1 MAADAGGAGREDRAL
16 SVLLAVKALR
26 AGYGRVP
33 VLHGVDFEVA
43 EGEIVGVLGHN
54 GMGKTTLL
62 KAIMGLVPA
71 AGGVIDY
78 AGLDLTRERASE
90 RARHGIGY
98 VPQGRGIFPALSVRD
113 NIRMGL
119 AAHHDEEEEAL
130 RRVLAEF
137 PRLEP
142 LLDRDGGALSGGEQ
156 QLLAIA
162 RCFISEPDLILLDE
176 PTEGIQP
183 SIVDRIIELL
193 RDLNRRRGVTVV
205 MVEQNLD
212 FITELSH
219 RVLLLRKGVI
229 TGEVKGSDAADP
241 ALIEEFTGFG
251 GGAGTPAAA
260 PIAAGRAATRVA
272 AAESPAPPVAARGVP
287 PPPASGFGSAPMD
300 SAPRLRGSDGRGT
313 GQGRVRRSG
322 MRERRTPMDSRLR
335 GNDEQASSPSYPRSL
350 SPRRRGAES
359 IELARVLPPELVD
372 RSLMSP
378 SPATTLVPAGAT
390 SGSSE
395 ASRPPA
401 PVLNERISYMTVQ
414 RPTHAQLEQIVAEL
428 GMHMSDARIQEFL
441 DVMQGTLDAYDVVD
455 AMPDYLPPVL
465 YPRTAGHRP
474 SPEENPLNAWYVK
487 TEVRGAPRGPLHGRT
502 VALKDNVCLAGVPMM
517 NGASTLKGY
526 TPDVDATVVT
536 RLLDAGATIVGKAHC
551 EYFCLSGGSHTNA
564 TGPVENPHR
573 RGYSAGGSSSGSGAL
588 VGGGFVDM
596 AIGGDQGGSIRIP
609 ASYCGCYG
617 MKPTHGLVPYTGVMP
632 IETTIDHTGPM
643 TRSVLDNAVMLQAI
657 AGEDGLDPRQYH
669 PRVDDYVAA
678 VGRGA
683 GGLRIAVVK
692 EGFGHAASEPD
703 VDAKVR
709 AGAET
714 FRRLGAT
721 VDEVSIPAHL
731 QGPAIWT
738 PIALEGLTNQM
749 MHGNGMGTGWE
760 GMYTTSLLDFHAH
773 WRSRADELS
782 DTLKISMFI
791 GQYYL
796 KHHRGHYYAKAQNLA
811 PAAPRGVRPGA
822 RRLRPAA
829 HADLADE
836 GHPAAA
842 ARRPPRALLPAGL
855 RDAAEHLALRRDRP
869 SRHVRALRPER
880 RAAGGDDAGGAGR
893 GRRPPS
899 TAPPPPSSRRATGG
913 VGDWT
918 RQKSKRNNE
927 LVRGVAA
934 DRTGV
939 DRPADP

>member
-1 MAADAGGAGREDRAL
+1 M
-16 SVLLAVKALR
+16 SVLLSVKALR

-62 KAIMGLVPA
+62 KAIMGIVPA

-78 AGLDLTRERASE
+78 AGLDLTRVKASE

-119 AAHHDEEEEAL
+119 ADHRDDEEEAV

-162 RCFISEPDLILLDE
+162 RCLISEPDLILLDE

-219 RVLLLRKGVI
+219 RVLLLQKGVI
-229 TGEVKGSDAADP
+229 SGEVKGSDATDP

-251 GGAGTPAAA
+251 GGAGAAAA
-260 PIAAGRAATRVA
+260 PMAATRAATRA
-272 AAESPAPPVAARGVP
+272 APAESPAPPDAARRGP
-287 PPPASGFGSAPMD
+287 PPPASVLGSEPMD
-300 SAPRLRGSDGRGT
+300 SAPRPRGDG
-313 GQGRVRRSG
+313 
-322 MRERRTPMDSRLR
+322 LR
-335 GNDEQASSPSYPRSL
+335 GNDGIGRSGSRRADHHSRLRVDDEQARFPSF
-350 SPRRRGAES
+350 PRRRES
-359 IELARVLPPELVD
+359 IDVRRSRLPEHRTRQSPAHPLSFP
-372 RSLMSP
+372 RSP
-378 SPATTLVPAGAT
+378 SP
-390 SGSSE
+390 
-395 ASRPPA
+395 RHPA
-401 PVLNERISYMTVQ
+401 PVLNERIAYMTAQ
-414 RPTHAQLEQIVAEL
+414 RPTHAQLGEIVAEL

-643 TRSVLDNAVMLQAI
+643 TRSVLDNAAMLQAI
-657 AGEDGLDPRQYH
+657 AGADGLDPRQYH
-669 PRVDDYVAA
+669 PQVDDYVAA

-692 EGFGHAASEPD
+692 EGFGHPVSEPD
-703 VDAKVR
+703 VDARVR

-811 PAAPRGVRPGA
+811 RQLREEYDRVLGAYDLLLMPTLPMKATPLPPRDAP
-822 RRLRPAA
+822 
-829 HADLADE
+829 LALYCQRAFEMLPNTAPFDVT
-836 GHPAAA
+836 GHPAMSVPCGMSDGLPVGMMLVGGKWGEAVIYRAA
-842 ARRPPRALLPAGL
+842 AAFEQA
-855 RDAAEHLALRRDRP
+855 
-869 SRHVRALRPER
+869 
-880 RAAGGDDAGGAGR
+880 
-893 GRRPPS
+893 
-899 TAPPPPSSRRATGG
+899 
-913 VGDWT
+913 GDW
-918 RQKSKRNNE
+918 RHW
-927 LVRGVAA
+927 
-934 DRTGV
+934 
-939 DRPADP
+939 

>member
-1 MAADAGGAGREDRAL
+1 M

-43 EGEIVGVLGHN
+43 DGEIVGVLGHN

-78 AGLDLTRERASE
+78 AGLDLARERASE

-119 AAHHDEEEEAL
+119 AAHHDDEEEAV
-130 RRVLAEF
+130 RRVLAEL

-162 RCFISEPDLILLDE
+162 RCLVSEPDLILLDE

-183 SIVDRIIELL
+183 SIVDQIIELL
-193 RDLNRRRGVTVV
+193 RGLNRQRGVTVV

-212 FITELSH
+212 FITALSH
-219 RVLLLRKGVI
+219 RVLLLQKGVI
-229 TGEVKGSDAADP
+229 AGEVKGSDAADP

-251 GGAGTPAAA
+251 GGAGAPVSASPAAA
-260 PIAAGRAATRVA
+260 GARPVGSTAGSSSAPHVGAVRT
-272 AAESPAPPVAARGVP
+272 PAPGAVSVRG
-287 PPPASGFGSAPMD
+287 GSAPTAV
-300 SAPRLRGSDGRGT
+300 SEPAPT
-313 GQGRVRRSG
+313 GAP
-322 MRERRTPMDSRLR
+322 ER
-335 GNDEQASSPSYPRSL
+335 A
-350 SPRRRGAES
+350 
-359 IELARVLPPELVD
+359 
-372 RSLMSP
+372 
-378 SPATTLVPAGAT
+378 AGAPLR
-390 SGSSE
+390 SS
-395 ASRPPA
+395 
-401 PVLNERISYMTVQ
+401 PVLNERIAYMTAQ
-414 RPTHAQLEQIVAEL
+414 RPTHAQLKQIVTEL
-428 GMHMSDARIQEFL
+428 GMHMSDARVQEFL
-441 DVMQGTLDAYDVVD
+441 DVMQGTLEAYDVVD

-474 SPEENPLNAWYVK
+474 SQEENPLNAWYVK

-526 TPDVDATVVT
+526 TPDVDATIVT

-632 IETTIDHTGPM
+632 IESTIDHTGPM
-643 TRSVLDNAVMLQAI
+643 TQNVLDNAVMLQAI
-657 AGEDGLDPRQYH
+657 AGADGLDPRQYH
-669 PRVDDYVAA
+669 PQVDDYAAA
-678 VGRGA
+678 VGRGV

-692 EGFGHAASEPD
+692 EGFGHAVSEPD
-703 VDAKVR
+703 VDTRVR

-721 VDEVSIPAHL
+721 VDEVSIPIHL
-731 QGPAIWT
+731 QSLAIWT

-811 PAAPRGVRPGA
+811 RQLREEYDRVLGAYDLLLMPTLPMKATPLPPRDAP
-822 RRLRPAA
+822 
-829 HADLADE
+829 LALYCQRAFEMLSNTASFDVT
-836 GHPAAA
+836 GHPAMSVPCGMSDGLPVGMMLVGGQWQEAVIYRAA
-842 ARRPPRALLPAGL
+842 AAFERA
-855 RDAAEHLALRRDRP
+855 
-869 SRHVRALRPER
+869 
-880 RAAGGDDAGGAGR
+880 
-893 GRRPPS
+893 
-899 TAPPPPSSRRATGG
+899 
-913 VGDWT
+913 GDW
-918 RQKSKRNNE
+918 
-927 LVRGVAA
+927 RGM
-934 DRTGV
+934 
-939 DRPADP
+939 